1 MPFARGYS
9 LGCGPVEQLQHN
21 DKWAELTGVMVKAAR
36 AVEAG
41 GAQFLVI
48 CSNTMHK
55 VADEVEASVSIPLL
69 HIADTTASA
78 ILSAGAYGSQAG
90 ASAAHAPDPRPVHIK
105 TVGLLGTRFTM
116 EEDFYKERLARRGLK
131 VVVPGAKDRQLVH
144 DVIYRELCL
153 GTVREESKQL
163 VLQLIGRLIERGAQG
178 VILGCTELP
187 LLVRQGDVPLQVFD
201 TTRIHA
207 EKAVDVAC
215 SV

>member
-1 MPFARGYS
+1 MSWESSAEYYRIVNQEVARRLGGLHSAETVMYS
-9 LGCGPVEQLQHN
+9 VDFGPVEQLQRD

-78 ILSAGAYGSQAG
+78 ILSAGACGSQAG
-90 ASAAHAPDPRPVHIK
+90 ASAAHAPDPRPVRIK
-105 TVGLLGTRFTM
+105 TVGLLGT
-116 EEDFYKERLARRGLK
+116 
-131 VVVPGAKDRQLVH
+131 
-144 DVIYRELCL
+144 
-153 GTVREESKQL
+153 
-163 VLQLIGRLIERGAQG
+163 IGRLIERGAQG

>member
-1 MPFARGYS
+1 
-9 LGCGPVEQLQHN
+9 
-21 DKWAELTGVMVKAAR
+21 
-36 AVEAG
+36 
-41 GAQFLVI
+41 
-48 CSNTMHK
+48 
-55 VADEVEASVSIPLL
+55 
-69 HIADTTASA
+69 
-78 ILSAGAYGSQAG
+78 
-90 ASAAHAPDPRPVHIK
+90 
-105 TVGLLGTRFTM
+105 M
-116 EEDFYKERLARRGLK
+116 EEDFYKERLARHGLK

-153 GTVREESKQL
+153 GIVREESKQL